1 MVKKINESEFAQV
14 KDSKVALIDFS
25 ATWCGPC
32 KMLSPVL
39 EGVSEDFAGQVDFY
53 NIDVDDNPEIAGEY
67 DIQSIPALVILKNGV
82 KADMSVG
89 FKPKDA
95 IEAWIRSNLD

>member
-14 KDSKVALIDFS
+14 KESKVALIDFS

-67 DIQSIPALVILKNGV
+67 DIQSIPALIIRKNGV
-82 KADMSVG
+82 KADMAVG